1 MFKKLI
7 ATAVSLV
14 LCLATLCACRSYDE
28 FYFDELVF
36 LDVWIGHS
44 GEPGKDHFVGEQLI
58 SSVEEY
64 VDFCIRWD
72 INLAGGY
79 EDERM
84 ENLKETMRRCGY
96 NFFDK
101 KSLVVIGYS
110 VGVANACNLV
120 QSVAVEDDALV
131 LNYKEVYWSDGG
143 IVDFCPRVNLLEVKK
158 ADIEGVLRVDY
169 RCVVD

>member
-84 ENLKETMRRCGY
+84 ENLKEIRWKQRFE
-96 NFFDK
+96 NFDK
-101 KSLVVIGYS
+101 SYKLLKKYS
-110 VGVANACNLV
+110 N
-120 QSVAVEDDALV
+120 QEITT
-131 LNYKEVYWSDGG
+131 E
-143 IVDFCPRVNLLEVKK
+143 LER
-158 ADIEGVLRVDY
+158 AG
-169 RCVVD
+169 

>member
-1 MFKKLI
+1 MYEGGFAMFKKLI

-79 EDERM
+79 RGRAHGKFKR
-84 ENLKETMRRCGY
+84 NHASMR
-96 NFFDK
+96 
-101 KSLVVIGYS
+101 L
-110 VGVANACNLV
+110 
-120 QSVAVEDDALV
+120 
-131 LNYKEVYWSDGG
+131 
-143 IVDFCPRVNLLEVKK
+143 
-158 ADIEGVLRVDY
+158 
-169 RCVVD
+169 

>member
-44 GEPGKDHFVGEQLI
+44 GELGEDHFVGEQLI

-72 INLAGGY
+72 INLAGEY

-84 ENLKETMRRCGY
+84 ENLKEPCV
-96 NFFDK
+96 DA
-101 KSLVVIGYS
+101 VIIFS
-110 VGVANACNLV
+110 IKNLW
-120 QSVAVEDDALV
+120 
-131 LNYKEVYWSDGG
+131 WSSA
-143 IVDFCPRVNLLEVKK
+143 IMS
-158 ADIEGVLRVDY
+158 A
-169 RCVVD
+169 